1 MLKPI
6 AMLAATG
13 VVGLVVLKLVGF
25 LLFPLLGVL
34 LGFVMWALKFA
45 LIAALIWWGF
55 HLFKRWNEIGRAHV

>member
-13 VVGLVVLKLVGF
+13 VAGLVLIKLVGV

-34 LGFVMWALKFA
+34 IGFLLWALKFA
-45 LIAALIWWGF
+45 LIAGLIWWGF
-55 HLFKRWNEIGRAHV
+55 HLFKRWSEKGSEA

>member
-13 VVGLVVLKLVGF
+13 VAGLVLIKLVGV

-34 LGFVMWALKFA
+34 IGFLLWALKFA
-45 LIAALIWWGF
+45 LIAGLIWWGF
-55 HLFKRWNEIGRAHV
+55 HLFKRWSENGSEA

>member
-13 VVGLVVLKLVGF
+13 VVGLVLLKLAGLVF
-25 LLFPLLGVL
+25 FPLLGVL
-34 LGFVMWALKFA
+34 IGCLLWALKFA

-55 HLFKRWNEIGRAHV
+55 HLFKRWSEKGSEA

>member
-13 VVGLVVLKLVGF
+13 VVGLVLIKLVGL

-34 LGFVMWALKFA
+34 IGFVVWALKLA

-55 HLFKRWNEIGRAHV
+55 HLFKRCNERGSEA